1 MNFFYSRTKDGA
13 GSALPVAPQ
22 PATEKATRS
31 SEPADAED
39 DEVSRGWLA
48 SSLELK
54 HGLEVHEEDDTTI
67 PGELLD
73 AFSSSGKP

>member
-1 MNFFYSRTKDGA
+1 MNFFYSKSKDGA

-22 PATEKATRS
+22 PATERTRRH
-31 SEPADAED
+31 SESTDRQD
-39 DEVSRGWLA
+39 DEITRGWLA

-54 HGLEVHEEDDTTI
+54 RGLEVHEEEDNTI

-73 AFSSSGKP
+73 AFSWSGKR